1 MKKKA
6 LFYTFFL
13 WVFFQYKFAA
23 AQEENYQPTQI
34 IEPLDNKKSSEKG
47 EKPKTAREDVKSAAE
62 LKKERLNR
70 LRVGLGNFGLQFGA
84 FTYINVTP
92 TVGYMV
98 IKDRLEL
105 GAGPILIYERIR
117 YSSST
122 VLSFFVYGSDIYAK
136 GYIYKGLNLEARY
149 DFVNKPSNF
158 YYDRRVN
165 VHHLLLGAG
174 YAAPIGKIGVFNASL
189 LFNVLNNK
197 ESIYRGTFGN
207 FPMILNLGFGFGLGG
222 KN

>member
-1 MKKKA
+1 MKKNA

-13 WVFFQYKFAA
+13 LVFFQCKFAA

-34 IEPLDNKKSSEKG
+34 VEPLDNSKPV
-47 EKPKTAREDVKSAAE
+47 PKTEKSKPGPNDPKTAAE

-70 LRVGLGNFGLQFGA
+70 LRIGLGNFGLQFGT
-84 FTYINVTP
+84 FTYVNFTP

-149 DFVNKPSNF
+149 DLVNKPSNY

-165 VHHLLLGAG
+165 AHHLLLGAG
-174 YAAPIGKIGVFNASL
+174 YAAPLGKVGVFYASL
-189 LFNVLNNK
+189 LFNVINSK

-207 FPMILNLGFGFGLGG
+207 FPMMLNLGFGFGAGG
-222 KN
+222 KD